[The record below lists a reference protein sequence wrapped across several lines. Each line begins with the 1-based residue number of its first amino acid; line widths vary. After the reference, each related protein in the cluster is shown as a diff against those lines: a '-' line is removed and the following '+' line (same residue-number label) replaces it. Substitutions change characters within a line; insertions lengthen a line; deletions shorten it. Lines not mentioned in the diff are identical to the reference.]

1 MEKVKL
7 GGMKQSLEL
16 CQFDLRGPG
25 PREKVVPK
33 VSTLLA
39 SQKINIAFL
48 AYNHLNNEFHQLT
61 ICPHQYDFIRTSRI
75 LNTKSTLP
83 RGWAIQSREHV
94 GILTVYPHR
103 SPIKILGCVL
113 VSWSA
118 ESIPIYGIATSLSAI
133 SFITDYHNIDKGIEV
148 VQESFQLPDDHAP
161 IKPELIYYQSDEVKK
176 GKGN

>member
-16 CQFDLRGPG
+16 CQFDLRGPDSPERIV
-25 PREKVVPK
+25 PR
-33 VSTLLA
+33 VSKLLA

-48 AYNHLNNEFHQLT
+48 TYSQLNSGFHQLT
-61 ICPHQYDFIRTSRI
+61 ICPHQYDFTRTSGV
-75 LNTKSTLP
+75 LNAKDTLP

-103 SPIKILGCVL
+103 SPIKILGCVM
-113 VSWSA
+113 VSWA
-118 ESIPIYGIATSLSAI
+118 AQSIPIYGIATSLSAI
-133 SFITDYHNIDKGIEV
+133 SFITDYHTIDKGIEV
-148 VQESFQLPDDHAP
+148 VQSSFQLPDDHAP